1 MLGKIGTAPG
11 LAALHAGAD
20 IFYGYFFRHGA
31 QSIAKDV
38 WSQ

>member
-1 MLGKIGTAPG
+1 MLGKIGATPG
-11 LAALHAGAD
+11 FGALHARAD
-20 IFYGYFFRHGA
+20 VFDGYFFRHVA